1 MKSKIL
7 IGLVILGFF
16 ACNTR
21 AKEEKL
27 ADKHLDR
34 IELLIENE
42 SYNNAKKAIDSIH
55 VLFPRLIEKRKIA
68 SALKDTIIRRQ
79 STRNLLYCEKV
90 LPRRQQEL
98 DSLAKNFKFEK
109 DENYQEIGN
118 YIYKTQITELNTYRN
133 YLKSYVDE
141 KATIHLVSYF
151 TGLKINHKAI
161 KVEANELNIVSDT
174 TNTSNSVFHSFSDGG
189 LYWESLSL
197 KKTEALKL
205 VVFIT
210 RNYKSKIK
218 ITLIGDKKKSSYI
231 LSELD
236 KKAIYETYQFWIV
249 KKDVVQLEKEILKA
263 KIKTE
268 NIKLRYK
275 N

>member
-1 MKSKIL
+1 MKSKML
-7 IGLVILGFF
+7 FGLVILVFY

-27 ADKHLDR
+27 ADKNLNR
-34 IELLIENE
+34 IESLIKNE
-42 SYNNAKKAIDSIH
+42 SYNDAKKAIDSIH
-55 VLFPRLIEKRKIA
+55 ILFPRLVNKRKIA

-79 STRNLLYCEKV
+79 SSRNLLYCEKI
-90 LPRRQQEL
+90 LPQRQHEL
-98 DSLAKNFKFEK
+98 DSLAKKFKFEK

-218 ITLIGDKKKSSYI
+218 ITLIGNKKKSSYI
-231 LSELD
+231 LSEQD
-236 KKAIYETYQFWIV
+236 KKAIYETYQFWMV